1 MITDQAQFLKKLPSP
16 LFKLAAQAYV
26 DYKFPRHLFIETTS
40 TCNLSC
46 NYCPREKTKNDMDFG
61 LFMKIVEEASQYG
74 SRSFSLH
81 LFGEPLLYPYWMSAI
96 NYIKARNKNHTV
108 LLTTNGTKINENID
122 VLTRLPIDKCLWSWR
137 KEAKFTEETKS
148 KLRKWKPFTVRYIEG
163 TYPES
168 ALEEKWPRVERRR
181 MHNYGATI
189 DLSLF
194 TFQESSAR
202 NVDSKASSI
211 RWPCY
216 HLFLAPAI
224 AWNGKFLMCC
234 ADPHQKEIFGDIKK
248 ESVNVAWQRVERV
261 KKAHLSGQFIGICA
275 NCDTWREYP
284 NLFFGHKYASS

>member
-168 ALEEKWPRVERRR
+168 ALEEKWPRTEKRR
-181 MHNYGATI
+181 MHNYAGQI
-189 DLSLF
+189 DNGK
-194 TFQESSAR
+194 Q
-202 NVDSKASSI
+202 VISK
-211 RWPCY
+211 RFPCY
-216 HLFLAPAI
+216 HIFLAPAV
-224 AWNGKFLMCC
+224 AWNGKFLQCC
-234 ADPHQKEIFGDIKK
+234 ADSHQKEVFGDINK
-248 ESVNVAWQRVERV
+248 ENITDCWQRLNRV
-261 KKAHLSGQFIGICA
+261 RKAHLSGQFTGICA

-284 NLFFGHKYASS
+284 NLFFGHEFGVKNDK